1 MNFIDFP
8 INQSIIRTFLHN
20 GEEREYCFRRIYL
33 TKIIR
38 TLKEAPSEPMLY
50 GKYFETKCLGKSSG
64 YDVKDLPRKA
74 LTKKVI
80 AENAVRKVEGKP
92 PLQGEKYLDHIR
104 VDDQILRFDALVKQ
118 YKIIITKENVQVPIL
133 TVWDQD
139 PDVLL
144 SAELDVF
151 PTTILLP
158 DETDNNIVKMFAAII
173 DLKLTADINAT
184 YGEYCYGNPAYL
196 DLIQAKMYHY
206 VVRNINKKL
215 NPTLSGLITNTVQSL
230 IDKNLI
236 QFLLWIFNYK
246 KDVLED
252 KFIRVSWDKNKEA
265 ELHESIR
272 KTVSTL
278 EMGEKLD
285 WPTNPVFHLC
295 KSCPW
300 HDCPDKIKI
309 QTI

>member
-1 MNFIDFP
+1 MNFHDFP

-20 GEEREYCFRRIYL
+20 GNEKEFCFRNIYL
-33 TKIIR
+33 TKI
-38 TLKEAPSEPMLY
+38 TKKLKEPPSEPMLY
-50 GKYFETKCLGKSSG
+50 GKYFETKCLGKSTG
-64 YDVKDLPRKA
+64 FDVHDLPRKK
-74 LTKKVI
+74 LTKKQI
-80 AENAVRKVEGKP
+80 AENAVRKKEGRP
-92 PLQGEKYLDHIR
+92 ELLGEKYLDHIR
-104 VDDQILRFDALVKQ
+104 IDDQVERFKAKVKEH
-118 YKIIITKENVQVPIL
+118 KIIITDFNVQVPIK

-158 DETDNNIVKMFAAII
+158 DEDDDNKLKLFAAII
-173 DLKLTADINAT
+173 DLKLTADIHNT
-184 YGEYCYGNPAYL
+184 HGDFCYGSPQFL

-215 NPTLSGLITNTVQSL
+215 NPDISELITESVQKL
-230 IDKNLI
+230 IDQNRI

-246 KDVLED
+246 KDLLED
-252 KFIRVSWDKNKEA
+252 KFIRISWDTNKA
-265 ELHESIR
+265 YELNESIR
-272 KTVSTL
+272 KTVSNL

-285 WPTNPVFHLC
+285 WPTNPIYHIC
-295 KSCPW
+295 KHCPW
-300 HDCPDKIKI
+300 KECPDRANI